1 MDNYEE
7 KNVTDSARKE
17 RCQAMEHMLSIL
29 YCRSVFRDFRKPV
42 ELMYPHLAQTY
53 GTLVKRPMDLGT
65 LLLKARRKE
74 IVTIQEFRTTLQL
87 VHNNALLFNEG
98 MFIVFVQSMMLN
110 LLHHWVYAIV
120 LYNCVGAPLMEGISR
135 HLEHFSEGLF
145 EEIMRY
151 PYHSPALAKGKA
163 TPQEVSAAFPA
174 LRLEKRR
181 ARLINIRD
189 HPLTTR

>member
-7 KNVTDSARKE
+7 KNVNDAVRKE

-65 LLLKARRKE
+65 LLLKAKRRE

-98 MFIVFVQSMMLN
+98 MFTFNGSKYRSFVL
-110 LLHHWVYAIV
+110 V
-120 LYNCVGAPLMEGISR
+120 
-135 HLEHFSEGLF
+135 
-145 EEIMRY
+145 
-151 PYHSPALAKGKA
+151 
-163 TPQEVSAAFPA
+163 
-174 LRLEKRR
+174 
-181 ARLINIRD
+181 
-189 HPLTTR
+189 